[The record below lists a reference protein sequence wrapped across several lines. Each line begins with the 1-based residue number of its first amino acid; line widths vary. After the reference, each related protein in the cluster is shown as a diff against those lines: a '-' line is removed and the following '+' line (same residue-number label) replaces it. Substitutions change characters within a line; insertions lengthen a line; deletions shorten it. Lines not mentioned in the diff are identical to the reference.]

1 MAHAVPVLSTERLEL
16 RPATLAA
23 APEIQ
28 AAFPRWERVRYLNGA
43 IPWPYPDDGA
53 LSYLRDVAIPGM
65 EAGTSWTWTVRQLAE
80 PGRLVGAIGLYDAP
94 NNNRG
99 FWLVPEVR
107 GQGLATEASTAVT
120 DFWFESLG
128 RPVLRVPKAVANAA
142 SRRISVR
149 QGMRVV
155 GLEERDHVS
164 GRLPAEIWE
173 LTAEEWRA
181 RRR

>member
-1 MAHAVPVLSTERLEL
+1 M
-16 RPATLAA
+16 
-23 APEIQ
+23 
-28 AAFPRWERVRYLNGA
+28 
-43 IPWPYPDDGA
+43 
-53 LSYLRDVAIPGM
+53 
-65 EAGTSWTWTVRQLAE
+65 
-80 PGRLVGAIGLYDAP
+80 
-94 NNNRG
+94 
-99 FWLVPEVR
+99 R